1 MGLWS
6 FNWSSANY
14 ICINSFSSPSPNLHW
29 KFPRTCNKTKGF
41 DFFLFDSSEVWQDE
55 SSFAWTKV
63 LKMFAEKNMGFLC
76 CGAERAYERLLRRR
90 KKLMSGCLDSSRRKS
105 PESNLLRFSQSL
117 LNYFPKVICF
127 WRLCRTQCVQQAWTS
142 KLSTFGAACI
152 ELRLHLSG
160 GLDSQSTASHRTK
173 EKFSNKK
180 FNTGAMHGY
189 QWNAKGFVTGVFFH
203 SFKFL
208 AFQQPSLQLMTHQA
222 KIQRWC
228 TDKNGFR
235 RTKVQFV
242 LQQIR
247 PVKLSYCHVYCI
259 SWYCMPY
266 YVWYSMI

>member
-29 KFPRTCNKTKGF
+29 KFPRICNKTRGF
-41 DFFLFDSSEVWQDE
+41 DFFLFDSSEVWQE

-63 LKMFAEKNMGFLC
+63 LKMFAEKNLGFLC

-160 GLDSQSTASHRTK
+160 GFGLAKYSVSSYKGKVFKQEIQYWGDARIPAKS
-173 EKFSNKK
+173 KK
-180 FNTGAMHGY
+180 LCDRC
-189 QWNAKGFVTGVFFH
+189 FF
-203 SFKFL
+203 FT
-208 AFQQPSLQLMTHQA
+208 P
-222 KIQRWC
+222 
-228 TDKNGFR
+228 
-235 RTKVQFV
+235 
-242 LQQIR
+242 
-247 PVKLSYCHVYCI
+247 
-259 SWYCMPY
+259 
-266 YVWYSMI
+266 

>member
-41 DFFLFDSSEVWQDE
+41 DFFLFDSSEVWQE

-63 LKMFAEKNMGFLC
+63 LKMFAEKNLGFLC

-160 GLDSQSTASHRTK
+160 DWTRKVQRLIVQRKSFQTRNSILGRCTDTS
-173 EKFSNKK
+173 EKQK
-180 FNTGAMHGY
+180 AL
-189 QWNAKGFVTGVFFH
+189 WPVFF
-203 SFKFL
+203 FT
-208 AFQQPSLQLMTHQA
+208 P
-222 KIQRWC
+222 
-228 TDKNGFR
+228 
-235 RTKVQFV
+235 
-242 LQQIR
+242 
-247 PVKLSYCHVYCI
+247 
-259 SWYCMPY
+259 
-266 YVWYSMI
+266 